1 MTYYMHEYSQEKFE
15 TIEDCRDDLL
25 DFVEVGEIADKLE
38 ESLTVEKILRNF
50 LLMDGEEFH
59 SWFTEKYW
67 DALAEIETELIGE
80 IEVDEEE
87 ENEEEEDE

>member
-25 DFVEVGEIADKLE
+25 NFVDVVEVADKLD
-38 ESLTVEKILRNF
+38 ESLTIEKILNNF
-50 LLMDGEEFH
+50 LKMDKEEFH
-59 SWFTEKYW
+59 SWFLEQYW
-67 DALAEIETELIGE
+67 DALAEIQEELIGE

-87 ENEEEEDE
+87 DE

>member
-25 DFVEVGEIADKLE
+25 NFVDVVEVADKLD
-38 ESLTVEKILRNF
+38 ESLTIEKILNNF
-50 LLMDGEEFH
+50 LRMDKEEFH
-59 SWFTEKYW
+59 SWFLEQYW
-67 DALAEIETELIGE
+67 DALAEIQEELIGE

-87 ENEEEEDE
+87 DE

>member
-25 DFVEVGEIADKLE
+25 NFVDVVEIADKLD
-38 ESLTVEKILRNF
+38 ESLTIEKILNNF
-50 LLMDGEEFH
+50 LRMDKEEFH
-59 SWFTEKYW
+59 SWFLEQYW
-67 DALAEIETELIGE
+67 DALAEIQEELIGE

-87 ENEEEEDE
+87 DE

>member
-25 DFVEVGEIADKLE
+25 NFVDVVEIADKLD
-38 ESLTVEKILRNF
+38 ESLTIEKILNNF
-50 LLMDGEEFH
+50 LRMDKEEFH
-59 SWFTEKYW
+59 NWFLEQYW
-67 DALAEIETELIGE
+67 DALAEIQEELIGE

-87 ENEEEEDE
+87 DE

>member
-25 DFVEVGEIADKLE
+25 NFVEVVEIADKLE
-38 ESLTVEKILRNF
+38 ESLTIEKILNNF
-50 LLMDGEEFH
+50 LRMDKEEFH
-59 SWFTEKYW
+59 NWFLEQYW
-67 DALAEIETELIGE
+67 DALAEIQKELIGE

-87 ENEEEEDE
+87 DE